1 MRFDRAQ
8 KPPLT
13 TPPSVSNSL
22 PHQPIASPSGGNL
35 APDKLTLGV
44 LHRVLQRLLNVDVP
58 ARDLVLILEAIAEV
72 AEHRAGP
79 DRSTPREVA

>member
-1 MRFDRAQ
+1 MTSTA
-8 KPPLT
+8 
-13 TPPSVSNSL
+13 
-22 PHQPIASPSGGNL
+22 GGDL

-79 DRSTPREVA
+79 DRRTPREVA

>member
-1 MRFDRAQ
+1 MQFDRTP

-13 TPPSVSNSL
+13 TPPPVSNPL
-22 PHQPIASPSGGNL
+22 PLQPMTSTAGGDL

>member
-1 MRFDRAQ
+1 MSN
-8 KPPLT
+8 PL
-13 TPPSVSNSL
+13 PL
-22 PHQPIASPSGGNL
+22 QPMASTSGGNL

-58 ARDLVLILEAIAEV
+58 TRDLVLILEAIAEV
-72 AEHRAGP
+72 AEHRTGP

>member
-1 MRFDRAQ
+1 MTSTA
-8 KPPLT
+8 
-13 TPPSVSNSL
+13 
-22 PHQPIASPSGGNL
+22 GGDL

-58 ARDLVLILEAIAEV
+58 ARDLVLILEAIAED

>member
-1 MRFDRAQ
+1 MTSTA
-8 KPPLT
+8 
-13 TPPSVSNSL
+13 
-22 PHQPIASPSGGNL
+22 GGDL